1 MDANILLHKINV
13 TLRLQRESPSPPRN
27 LVIKLETI
35 LPLHF
40 ITKESTDILDWLL
53 KEISVLNH

>member
-1 MDANILLHKINV
+1 MYVMDASILLYKSNV
-13 TLRLQRESPSPPRN
+13 TLKLQRESPSPPRN

-40 ITKESTDILDWLL
+40 ITKESTDILD
-53 KEISVLNH
+53 

>member
-1 MDANILLHKINV
+1 MYVMDASILLYKSNV
-13 TLRLQRESPSPPRN
+13 TLKLQRESPSPPRN

-40 ITKESTDILDWLL
+40 ITKESTGILD
-53 KEISVLNH
+53 